1 MVWLV
6 ASVFLIVYVGMIVG
20 RIPGLALDRTG
31 VALLG
36 SIVLLA
42 FGVVHASDL
51 LSAIDVGTVAL
62 LFGLMILSAQF
73 RMAGA
78 YSYVVGRLSG
88 HEYSPR
94 GLLALLTLIAAILSA
109 LLINDIV
116 CLAMT
121 PMVIE
126 ICAERRLN
134 PVPYLLAVACASNI
148 GSAATI
154 VGNPQ
159 NILIG
164 QTLDLSFAHYLLD
177 SLVPVTL
184 SLILLHLIIGYQYRD
199 RWAVPA
205 STTTVEVPRFDLW
218 QTAKGGIV
226 AVILLAVFL
235 ADLFPRELAALAIA
249 GILLCSR
256 KMRSREILGIVD
268 WQLLVLFISLFI
280 VNFALRDSSLFQAAE
295 QWLQSAGIPIKH
307 PAWLFGAGAVL
318 SNIVSNVPA
327 VMLLL
332 PLAKHSLSGPVLA
345 LSSTLAGNF
354 LIVGSIA
361 NIIVVEQAARLGVKI
376 HWTQHAKS
384 GIPVTV
390 VSLLVA
396 GLWLWLRA

>member
-51 LSAIDVGTVAL
+51 LSAIDVGTIAL

-94 GLLALLTLIAAILSA
+94 GLLALLILIAAVLSA

-121 PMVIE
+121 PMVLE

-134 PVPYLLAVACASNI
+134 PIPYLLAVACASNI

-184 SLILLHLIIGYQYRD
+184 SLILLLLIIGYQYRD

-205 STTTVEVPRFDLW
+205 STTAIEVPGFNLW

-332 PLAKHSLSGPVLA
+332 PLAEHSLSGPVLA

-361 NIIVVEQAARLGVKI
+361 NIIVVEQAARLGIKI
-376 HWTQHAKS
+376 HWTQHAKT

-390 VSLLVA
+390 VSLLIA